1 MPASSS
7 RWRCAFGGRDRL
19 PSGSSRRERA
29 AIRSIV
35 HPSLSM
41 RRLLSRIFGFY
52 WGEGIADDVPALTY
66 YLVLSLAPFALGL
79 AALEALLLKDV
90 LSALQV
96 VDQLNRF
103 LPETLHDDIRRL
115 VLGTRDDSPVLLG
128 VAIVAMLW
136 TTSGAIGV
144 IERCLARITASPRH
158 NIVMG
163 RMRNVLLG
171 ALVAFAAIL
180 ACLSIAVVSDV
191 SLKLRSGSGLPGPTI
206 LVFNTLGSILVFAT
220 VYRYA
225 PLGRLSWTSA
235 LKGAVP
241 AGIAIQLVPAIVGFY
256 VSAAAGF
263 AAAQLFLLIAI
274 VLLGLYIVAMAMLV
288 GAGLAGII
296 DRERSPREPRPE

>member
-1 MPASSS
+1 
-7 RWRCAFGGRDRL
+7 
-19 PSGSSRRERA
+19 
-29 AIRSIV
+29 
-35 HPSLSM
+35 M
-41 RRLLSRIFGFY
+41 RRLFARVFAFY

-79 AALEALLLKDV
+79 AAVEALLLKDV

-128 VAIVAMLW
+128 VAILAMLW

-144 IERCLARITASPRH
+144 IERCLARITDAPRH
-158 NIVMG
+158 HIVVG
-163 RMRNVLLG
+163 RLRNVMLG
-171 ALVAFAAIL
+171 GLVAVAVIL
-180 ACLSIAVVSDV
+180 ASLSISVVSDF
-191 SLKLRSGSGLPGPTI
+191 SYKLRAESVLPGPTI
-206 LVFNTLGSILVFAT
+206 IVFNTLGSILVFAAI
-220 VYRYA
+220 YRHA
-225 PLGRLSWTSA
+225 PLEKIGWMPA

-241 AGIAIQLVPAIVGFY
+241 AGIAIQVVPAIVGLY

-263 AAAQLFLLIAI
+263 AAVQVFLLLAI

-288 GAGLAGII
+288 GAGLAGCL
-296 DRERSPREPRPE
+296 DRDGGLPG

>member
-1 MPASSS
+1 MP
-7 RWRCAFGGRDRL
+7 RL
-19 PSGSSRRERA
+19 FTRVFA
-29 AIRSIV
+29 
-35 HPSLSM
+35 
-41 RRLLSRIFGFY
+41 FY

-128 VAIVAMLW
+128 VAIIAMLW

-144 IERCLARITASPRH
+144 IERCLARITAGPRH
-158 NIVMG
+158 NIVLG

-191 SLKLRSGSGLPGPTI
+191 SLRLRSGSGLPGPTI

-235 LKGAVP
+235 FKGAVP

>member
-1 MPASSS
+1 
-7 RWRCAFGGRDRL
+7 
-19 PSGSSRRERA
+19 
-29 AIRSIV
+29 
-35 HPSLSM
+35 M
-41 RRLLSRIFGFY
+41 RRVFDRVFAFY

-103 LPETLHDDIRRL
+103 LPETLHDDIRGL

-144 IERCLARITASPRH
+144 IERCLARITAGPRH
-158 NIVMG
+158 HIVVG
-163 RMRNVLLG
+163 RLRNVMLG
-171 ALVAFAAIL
+171 GLVAVAVIL
-180 ACLSIAVVSDV
+180 ASLSISIVSDF
-191 SLKLRSGSGLPGPTI
+191 SYKLRVESGLSGLTI
-206 LVFNTLGSILVFAT
+206 VVFNTLGSILVFAAI
-220 VYRYA
+220 YRHA
-225 PLGRLSWTSA
+225 PLAKIGWIPA

-241 AGIAIQLVPAIVGFY
+241 AGIAIQVVPAIVGLY
-256 VSAAAGF
+256 VGWAAGF
-263 AAAQLFLLIAI
+263 AAVQVFLLLAI

-288 GAGLAGII
+288 GAGLAGCLE
-296 DRERSPREPRPE
+296 REGKLPG

>member
-1 MPASSS
+1 
-7 RWRCAFGGRDRL
+7 
-19 PSGSSRRERA
+19 
-29 AIRSIV
+29 
-35 HPSLSM
+35 M
-41 RRLLSRIFGFY
+41 RRLLSRLFAFY

-144 IERCLARITASPRH
+144 IERCLARITGGPRH
-158 NIVMG
+158 HIVVG
-163 RMRNVLLG
+163 RLRNVLLG
-171 ALVAFAAIL
+171 GLVAVAVIL
-180 ACLSIAVVSDV
+180 ASLSISVASDF
-191 SLKLRSGSGLPGPTI
+191 SYKLRADSSIPGPTI
-206 LVFNTLGSILVFAT
+206 IVVNTLGSILVFAAI
-220 VYRYA
+220 YHCA
-225 PLGRLSWTSA
+225 PLARIGWRAA

-241 AGIAIQLVPAIVGFY
+241 AGVAIQVVPTIVGLY

-263 AAAQLFLLIAI
+263 AAVQVFLLLAI

-288 GAGLAGII
+288 GAGIAGVLER
-296 DRERSPREPRPE
+296 DRTP

>member
-1 MPASSS
+1 
-7 RWRCAFGGRDRL
+7 
-19 PSGSSRRERA
+19 
-29 AIRSIV
+29 
-35 HPSLSM
+35 M
-41 RRLLSRIFGFY
+41 RRLFDQVFTFY

-128 VAIVAMLW
+128 VAIIAMLW

-144 IERCLARITASPRH
+144 IERCLARITSGPRH
-158 NIVMG
+158 HIVVG
-163 RMRNVLLG
+163 RLRNVMLG
-171 ALVAFAAIL
+171 GLVAVAVIL
-180 ACLSIAVVSDV
+180 ASLSISVVSDF
-191 SLKLRSGSGLPGPTI
+191 SYKLRADSSIPGPTI
-206 LVFNTLGSILVFAT
+206 VVFNTMGSILVFAAI
-220 VYRYA
+220 YRFA
-225 PLGRLSWTSA
+225 PLARIGWIPA

-241 AGIAIQLVPAIVGFY
+241 AGVAIQAVPAIVGLY
-256 VSAAAGF
+256 VGWAAGF
-263 AAAQLFLLIAI
+263 AAVQVFLLLAI

-288 GAGLAGII
+288 GAGLAGIL
-296 DRERSPREPRPE
+296 ERGSTALG